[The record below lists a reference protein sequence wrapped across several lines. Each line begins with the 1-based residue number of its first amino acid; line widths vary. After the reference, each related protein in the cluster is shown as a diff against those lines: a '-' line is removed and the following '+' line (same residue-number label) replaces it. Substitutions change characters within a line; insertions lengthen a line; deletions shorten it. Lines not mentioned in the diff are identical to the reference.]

1 MNANETA
8 GRMIAERDARI
19 KELEGE
25 LDQLQSRLD
34 SALDDNLAIQEL
46 FDKYKQRGQE
56 ALNEMREAG

>member
-25 LDQLQSRLD
+25 VALLRDELIEARQDHLASLDKEVQTLKR
-34 SALDDNLAIQEL
+34 I
-46 FDKYKQRGQE
+46 RE
-56 ALNEMREAG
+56 AL